1 MTDEN
6 AIITALMVMFPALAP
21 SIETEGESIEDGKTA
36 LDIETLPRAG
46 DSSDPERE

>member
-21 SIETEGESIEDGKTA
+21 SIETEGELIEGETA
-36 LDIETLPRAG
+36 LDIETLPRGEGHG
-46 DSSDPERE
+46 DSERE

>member
-21 SIETEGESIEDGKTA
+21 SIETEGESMEGETA
-36 LDIETLPRAG
+36 LDIEALPRAEGPG
-46 DSSDPERE
+46 DSEHE